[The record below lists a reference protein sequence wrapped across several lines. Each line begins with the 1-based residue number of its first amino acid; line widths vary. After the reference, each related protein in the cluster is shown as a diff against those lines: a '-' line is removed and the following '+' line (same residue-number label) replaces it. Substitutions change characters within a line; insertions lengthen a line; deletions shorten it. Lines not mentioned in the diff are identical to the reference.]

1 MTPYT
6 RLAILIVVFVAV
18 VLVALIVATTISM
31 RQRKR
36 TRLTVQGT
44 ITSLSRSAQ
53 LRRDVDDRLWA
64 RLLIAIERS
73 GLSLEDTKQT
83 QIAENLAAAGFT
95 SPSAPRIFTL
105 LRLISALLFPGII
118 LLIMVSGEGA
128 QSWTTLYFS
137 AAVAGLFGLY
147 APNLFVSARADRR
160 RTALVNG
167 FPDALDLILICV
179 ESGLGMDAAFD
190 RVGRELAV
198 SNPQLAELLGSVVLE
213 LRAGRSREDT
223 LERMAARAGVEEFR
237 SFATLLIQS
246 AQLGTSVGQALRTY
260 AAEMREKRKMRAEEK
275 AHKIPVLVSMPL
287 VGCMLPVIVGVL
299 MLPALIRVVR
309 EMLPALGGE

>member
-1 MTPYT
+1 
-6 RLAILIVVFVAV
+6 
-18 VLVALIVATTISM
+18 
-31 RQRKR
+31 
-36 TRLTVQGT
+36 
-44 ITSLSRSAQ
+44 
-53 LRRDVDDRLWA
+53 
-64 RLLIAIERS
+64 
-73 GLSLEDTKQT
+73 
-83 QIAENLAAAGFT
+83 
-95 SPSAPRIFTL
+95 
-105 LRLISALLFPGII
+105 
-118 LLIMVSGEGA
+118 MVSGEGA
-128 QSWTTLYFS
+128 PSWTTLYFS